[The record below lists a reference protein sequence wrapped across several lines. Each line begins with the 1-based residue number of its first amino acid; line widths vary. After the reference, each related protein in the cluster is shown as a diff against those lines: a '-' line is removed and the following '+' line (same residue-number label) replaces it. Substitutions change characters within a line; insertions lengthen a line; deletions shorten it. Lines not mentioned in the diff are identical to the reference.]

1 MGSIAMPEQAMSE
14 ASSSPSDTLE
24 VHTQLPA
31 TNKRTSADAGLKTNG
46 MRPAKS
52 VKRRASKACQCCRA
66 RKVRCNVVEH
76 GPPCTNCRLDEVEC
90 IVSESKRKKKWTT
103 SGIETSSQT
112 SKSGLNAYNPPSF
125 PMKAQPPYEPLR
137 RSTISS
143 EHVPHSLY
151 QDLGRSMSMSNDTPS
166 MYTPD
171 MLMNLQRLGQKP
183 AVPDPTPLLPNLGLA
198 PPVQPTYSLPM
209 YIKPLPSKLDP
220 EDIMY
225 LGKKGALQIPSQQLR
240 DELLRNYVEF
250 VHPFMPLL
258 NIHDLVS
265 TIDRNNG
272 SAPVSLL
279 LFQAI
284 MFSAIATVDI
294 RYLKAAGYAT
304 RRDARRA
311 FFTKTRLLYDFD
323 IEIDRISLIQSLL
336 LMTYWYETPDDQKDS
351 HHWMGIAVSL
361 SHTIGLHRNPEK
373 SAAMD
378 SNRKKLWKR
387 IWWST
392 YMRDRLV
399 ALGMRRPTRIKN
411 ADFDVPMMDPSDFED
426 AVLPEGP
433 SCIPADC
440 KILRDRE
447 VQKQLAIMCIEKAKL
462 CVCMSHVLSVQYS
475 VLNNN
480 HGVLSEEGSTKTTV
494 HLVARAR
501 DPETTEVQTCDR
513 ELQQWRDEL
522 PEEAKYVIPNWHD
535 VDSGK
540 ESMVLNRSLLH
551 MIYYATLSALHRP
564 QVLPSTAMPPRP
576 QVSEQLDHSRKAVRL
591 AASEIT
597 SIAYRLFN
605 LDMVRFLPTTGITTL
620 LPAII
625 IHLLDIKAPD
635 EGTRRGSLQGFC
647 QCMQVMGKLRDIYAA
662 ADYST
667 AFLEAAIR
675 KAEIV
680 LPQKTDEVK
689 EPRNVITSA
698 QGLVD
703 AGKRLHLVDGCERQM
718 VSAGSATLTP
728 PPDSENGKLKEGLR
742 HGMTND
748 SVMTDD
754 DMARKLSS
762 YLASTPPD
770 SDGHSHAADSGVEG
784 LHNLAANIA
793 GSEFEPD
800 FDSLIN
806 LDAAGDVWSLEDGAY
821 AAMSGECG
829 GFALDVD
836 WLKGMKND
844 EGLGSNSHIAAIT
857 SSPTPAEP
865 TSPPVAIVHHA
876 IVTTHPPIEQTHQRP
891 LSPPT
896 LASTET
902 RLPPPRTPA
911 SVKSRDNPSEYLTA
925 PWGSPYDRHFSPS
938 TKSAHTAL
946 SKQQS
951 ILSDELDHS
960 PSLRFGLEHLVPSRL
975 ADLSLLPG
983 PNNPPLGIDFGAAD
997 HLQTPRSRTQR
1008 WVQLPQREGH
1018 AERALW
1024 SSDES
1029 VRSQSD
1035 GEDGRPR
1042 GLSEHKQR
1050 RLRHKAR
1057 EENRT
1062 LDQQSFW
1069 DTLREGRE
1077 EDMSSLFA
1085 SRWAATPEPVAD
1097 HPLQLPHSA
1106 DKQDVEPEGQSESES
1121 ESQPNE
1127 SLSSRWAA
1135 TPPVASRWAD
1145 TPEPEEQEQNLAD
1158 QASAAPQPSDDIPH
1172 VLRPGA
1178 GAAHTQASPHA
1189 RPVSTLE
1196 PPRLK
1201 KRVSW
1206 RGKNIV
1212 ISIPHFDYKA
1222 VGLVRP
1228 MSREEIGERMKRF
1241 EHAGYNTNG
1250 YDLLEE
1256 HTGSDGPAQVRPIYP
1271 DEREARFLPP
1281 RNQIKVVLPDLER
1294 WKAYENF
1301 LVEQKLAALGVDLG
1315 FDEPPAPLPPLQ
1327 QPRSATQDMSRQ
1339 SSAHYPPLP
1348 FSPPIPSAS
1357 AGSMGRAPM
1366 MRGHTHAMSVAS
1378 PASPMNGPFGHMH
1391 RHSTFTGGMGL
1402 PHSFS
1407 PARQQQPHSPNF
1419 QQAQPFSPIQ
1429 QIQSPFGQ
1437 AGLPQPMQQQLG
1449 GLQGHMQSGLPGL
1462 PRGGSPAQL
1471 AALRN
1476 DLGAIRGPGSPWSQ
1490 QVLPGSQQYPAQS
1503 PADYSRQL
1511 LDDQRRRQHVYSQ
1524 SMAAPSMPNSFFSQG
1539 SSVRPTPALPELA
1552 EDDEEDEIQTSELPA
1567 YVPPHKRVQANTEIA
1582 VPTPRGH
1589 RHNISEGLERE
1600 ILEAEKRQK
1609 AASRDWIEVTEEEE
1623 RPSCNAIP
1631 QPNDKENQP
1640 PPKPIEKDPLGDH
1653 PVQEALH
1660 SHKRSSSRFN
1670 VTAPAFNFNPAAEFK
1685 PQATEFKPP
1694 ATLDF
1699 NFRAPVPMQ
1708 PRINGQT
1715 TIHSRHRSSG
1725 SFNAAAP
1732 AFKPTTSDFSF
1743 SATAPKSDTFKY
1755 PVGQTVIDELPK
1767 IFGKVEIPDIVK
1779 PARRSK
1785 AVPIVKPTEA
1795 DSEPEKEHE
1804 DEEGRVAQG
1813 EAKRR
1818 NKARDDG
1825 NSVPLF
1831 AEPTPMPSFPV
1842 VLDADPVPAEK
1853 ILGSN
1858 VPDQQTM
1865 ATVDEVEEEAEEAI
1879 TDFAEKG
1886 AQTVSAE
1893 SKEEPSSAELA
1904 QDTAHE
1910 QKKHGHKHSNSLS
1923 AFAKPFDPTAS
1934 SFSPTAAMFDP
1945 RVKSFDPNAASFVVS
1960 EPEPEPEAPAHAHE
1974 RLDSISDLEEGE
1986 IREDDDDGSRSVSPV
2001 QQYSAQDFGPKPILP
2016 GPRDSQ
2022 ERIGTV
2028 TQAEPSF
2035 DEIDAVMQHLN
2046 AWGSERE
2053 PDSAHLPHSAIGSE
2067 REPTPVRLPPNA
2079 TESERETIP
2088 ARMPSPGSHPMAG
2101 VTYLAERYRSDAPS
2115 PSPLRE
2121 ESKATPQLGSDQ
2133 GLNGYANVRQ
2143 LNKAEEIPTS
2153 DWSDMVSPPD
2163 VAKLEQRSTF
2173 FDGHIDK
2180 LIGRAVERRLQ
2191 PLEESLRSI
2200 SMTISR
2206 RNRSSEL
2213 KLARSSSNVDSD
2225 ADDEDELSDELK
2237 NRPISRGRDK
2247 RVDQIKLA
2255 VLEALREQSPKRSQ
2269 QAIDIADLH
2278 SVLADMKVSFARAAS
2293 SSLELDD
2300 IRAVVEA
2307 TMSSQSQ
2314 AVVPHESHDHKRQL
2328 SELEGRLNE
2337 TLAGALEEANQRRA
2351 IEEQEKEAKRQ
2362 LRLAEEEMQLLRA
2375 AARDDEAK
2383 LRAMEKE
2390 REDLLDRFDR
2400 VDEARRKAEERFSD
2414 TEAEKEAL
2422 QATLEEYRTSSHK
2435 WRADIDEGK
2444 RVREELESTI
2454 AMLTRQAEDY
2464 EESTVVM
2471 KRRLEKLHTDMSTA
2485 AGQLSSEKAIW
2496 KSREEDYRSR
2506 IETLEHQN
2514 LVSTRER
2521 AQLEDELRIVRAV
2534 AIEAAETR
2542 NTMDHVRAS
2551 NNSLE
2556 EMLRKLQGELS
2567 EQQAITA
2574 RYERQFYDAQESG
2587 RAEVHRTRMAYEAEV
2602 EAANHQVNLVRAELE
2617 AELSKI
2623 RAELENAKMEIE
2635 TMKERHEHL
2644 LEQEDRDRR
2653 EALRKVNADNSRA
2666 LDDARHKYESGIQEL
2681 TAQHSRALRHA
2692 LEDKDRVESLLNER
2706 LALSNARAQHYQE
2719 RCGHLEER
2727 LEVVQDAA
2735 RAAAQQ
2741 AKASKAISP
2750 PAVASSVRSSTGLP
2764 EKISPQALRET
2775 ILVLQEQL
2783 QERETRIERLEA
2795 DLEEEGVQ
2803 KVKARDDEIAWLR
2816 ELLSVRGDELQELA
2830 NTLQKPNFDRRRV
2843 QDIAIRIRTN
2853 LQMEQEEKERFG
2865 RNSNRSVTGQAT
2877 ALLSNFATPQAAK
2890 LTSAFGKWRTSMESS
2905 ALKNAPRAPGSRSDT
2920 PSKASA
2926 PPLPSLP
2933 KGYQSGLMTPPA
2945 SNIRS
2950 SPDPSALDKL
2960 PPPRLHSRTGSN
2972 GSKVSAVTERPRS
2985 SRSQASA
2992 GSERPRGHRTGS
3004 STSGGP
3010 PTPLFREQSYDR
3022 DAEEGGAPELN
3033 LQHFEDDDTL
3043 DDIDESGE
3051 APPGFRAPKSLEE
3064 EMGEP
3069 SPISPE
3075 ALA

>member
-1 MGSIAMPEQAMSE
+1 M
-14 ASSSPSDTLE
+14 AS
-24 VHTQLPA
+24 
-31 TNKRTSADAGLKTNG
+31 
-46 MRPAKS
+46 
-52 VKRRASKACQCCRA
+52 
-66 RKVRCNVVEH
+66 
-76 GPPCTNCRLDEVEC
+76 
-90 IVSESKRKKKWTT
+90 
-103 SGIETSSQT
+103 
-112 SKSGLNAYNPPSF
+112 
-125 PMKAQPPYEPLR
+125 
-137 RSTISS
+137 
-143 EHVPHSLY
+143 
-151 QDLGRSMSMSNDTPS
+151 
-166 MYTPD
+166 
-171 MLMNLQRLGQKP
+171 
-183 AVPDPTPLLPNLGLA
+183 
-198 PPVQPTYSLPM
+198 
-209 YIKPLPSKLDP
+209 
-220 EDIMY
+220 
-225 LGKKGALQIPSQQLR
+225 
-240 DELLRNYVEF
+240 
-250 VHPFMPLL
+250 
-258 NIHDLVS
+258 
-265 TIDRNNG
+265 
-272 SAPVSLL
+272 
-279 LFQAI
+279 
-284 MFSAIATVDI
+284 
-294 RYLKAAGYAT
+294 
-304 RRDARRA
+304 
-311 FFTKTRLLYDFD
+311 
-323 IEIDRISLIQSLL
+323 
-336 LMTYWYETPDDQKDS
+336 
-351 HHWMGIAVSL
+351 
-361 SHTIGLHRNPEK
+361 
-373 SAAMD
+373 
-378 SNRKKLWKR
+378 
-387 IWWST
+387 
-392 YMRDRLV
+392 
-399 ALGMRRPTRIKN
+399 
-411 ADFDVPMMDPSDFED
+411 
-426 AVLPEGP
+426 
-433 SCIPADC
+433 
-440 KILRDRE
+440 
-447 VQKQLAIMCIEKAKL
+447 
-462 CVCMSHVLSVQYS
+462 
-475 VLNNN
+475 
-480 HGVLSEEGSTKTTV
+480 
-494 HLVARAR
+494 
-501 DPETTEVQTCDR
+501 
-513 ELQQWRDEL
+513 
-522 PEEAKYVIPNWHD
+522 
-535 VDSGK
+535 
-540 ESMVLNRSLLH
+540 
-551 MIYYATLSALHRP
+551 
-564 QVLPSTAMPPRP
+564 
-576 QVSEQLDHSRKAVRL
+576 
-591 AASEIT
+591 
-597 SIAYRLFN
+597 
-605 LDMVRFLPTTGITTL
+605 
-620 LPAII
+620 
-625 IHLLDIKAPD
+625 
-635 EGTRRGSLQGFC
+635 
-647 QCMQVMGKLRDIYAA
+647 
-662 ADYST
+662 
-667 AFLEAAIR
+667 
-675 KAEIV
+675 
-680 LPQKTDEVK
+680 
-689 EPRNVITSA
+689 
-698 QGLVD
+698 
-703 AGKRLHLVDGCERQM
+703 
-718 VSAGSATLTP
+718 
-728 PPDSENGKLKEGLR
+728 
-742 HGMTND
+742 
-748 SVMTDD
+748 
-754 DMARKLSS
+754 
-762 YLASTPPD
+762 
-770 SDGHSHAADSGVEG
+770 
-784 LHNLAANIA
+784 
-793 GSEFEPD
+793 
-800 FDSLIN
+800 
-806 LDAAGDVWSLEDGAY
+806 
-821 AAMSGECG
+821 
-829 GFALDVD
+829 
-836 WLKGMKND
+836 
-844 EGLGSNSHIAAIT
+844 
-857 SSPTPAEP
+857 
-865 TSPPVAIVHHA
+865 
-876 IVTTHPPIEQTHQRP
+876 
-891 LSPPT
+891 
-896 LASTET
+896 
-902 RLPPPRTPA
+902 RLP
-911 SVKSRDNPSEYLTA
+911 
-925 PWGSPYDRHFSPS
+925 
-938 TKSAHTAL
+938 
-946 SKQQS
+946 
-951 ILSDELDHS
+951 
-960 PSLRFGLEHLVPSRL
+960 
-975 ADLSLLPG
+975 DLSLPPH
-983 PNNPPLGIDFGAAD
+983 PNNSPLGIEFGGAD

-1008 WVQLPQREGH
+1008 WVQLPQRDDH
-1018 AERALW
+1018 AERW
-1024 SSDES
+1024 SDES

-1097 HPLQLPHSA
+1097 HPLKPPDSA
-1106 DKQDVEPEGQSESES
+1106 EKQHVEEDK

-1127 SLSSRWAA
+1127 LLSSRRAA
-1135 TPPVASRWAD
+1135 TPPAEKKDPMQAVGESVHSRKTSDAAPKGVMASRWAD
-1145 TPEPEEQEQNLAD
+1145 TPEPQEQEQNLAE
-1158 QASAAPQPSDDIPH
+1158 QVSAAPQRLETHDADEASKSKVPEWRRDAPAIKADTARDSIPDI
-1172 VLRPGA
+1172 LRPGA
-1178 GAAHTQASPHA
+1178 RAVQKQTSPQPEPAPSLAAGSEPVVSP
-1189 RPVSTLE
+1189 RKLE

-1212 ISIPHFDYKA
+1212 ISIPRFDYR
-1222 VGLVRP
+1222 VMGLVQP
-1228 MSREEIGERMKRF
+1228 MSREQVEERMKHF
-1241 EHAGYNTNG
+1241 EDAGYNTNG
-1250 YDLLEE
+1250 YDLLDE
-1256 HTGSDGPAQVRPIYP
+1256 HIGSDGPAQVRAIYP

-1315 FDEPPAPLPPLQ
+1315 FDEPPAPLPPQQ
-1327 QPRSATQDMSRQ
+1327 QPHSAAQDMSRQ
-1339 SSAHYPPLP
+1339 SSAQYPPLP

-1357 AGSMGRAPM
+1357 AGSMGRPPM
-1366 MRGHTHAMSVAS
+1366 MRGHTHTMSVAS

-1391 RHSTFTGGMGL
+1391 RHSTFTGGLGL

-1407 PARQQQPHSPNF
+1407 PALQQLPHSPNF
-1419 QQAQPFSPIQ
+1419 QQSQQPFSPIQ
-1429 QIQSPFGQ
+1429 QIQNPFSQ
-1437 AGLPQPMQQQLG
+1437 AGLPQQLQQQFG
-1449 GLQGHMQSGLPGL
+1449 GLQGHVQSGLPGL

-1476 DLGAIRGPGSPWSQ
+1476 DLGAIRGPGSPLSQ
-1490 QVLPGSQQYPAQS
+1490 QVLSGTQQYPAQS

-1511 LDDQRRRQHVYSQ
+1511 VDDQRRRQHVYSQ
-1524 SMAAPSMPNSFFSQG
+1524 SVAAPSMPNSFFSQG

-1552 EDDEEDEIQTSELPA
+1552 EDDEEDEVQTSELPA

-1623 RPSCNAIP
+1623 ERPSFNATS
-1631 QPNDKENQP
+1631 QPSDKENQP
-1640 PPKPIEKDPLGDH
+1640 PSKPIEKDPLGDQ
-1653 PVQEALH
+1653 PVQEAQH
-1660 SHKRSSSRFN
+1660 SHKRSTSRFN
-1670 VTAPAFNFNPAAEFK
+1670 VTAPAFNFNPAADFK

-1699 NFRAPVPMQ
+1699 NFSAPTPMHS
-1708 PRINGQT
+1708 RINGQT
-1715 TIHSRHRSSG
+1715 TNHNRQRSLG

-1743 SATAPKSDTFKY
+1743 SATAPKSETAKY
-1755 PVGQTVIDELPK
+1755 PIGQTVIDELPK
-1767 IFGKVEIPDIVK
+1767 IFGKIEIPDIVK
-1779 PARRSK
+1779 PVRRNK

-1795 DSEPEKEHE
+1795 DAGPEEEHE

-1825 NSVPLF
+1825 DSVPLF

-1842 VLDADPVPAEK
+1842 VLEADPVPAEK

-1858 VPDQQTM
+1858 VPNQKTM
-1865 ATVDEVEEEAEEAI
+1865 PTVDEVEEEVEEEAKETI
-1879 TDFAEKG
+1879 PEIGEKG
-1886 AQTVSAE
+1886 AQITSAE
-1893 SKEEPSSAELA
+1893 SKGEPSSAELV
-1904 QDTAHE
+1904 QDPDHE
-1910 QKKHGHKHSNSLS
+1910 KKKHGHKHSTSLS

-1934 SFSPTAAMFDP
+1934 SFSPTAATFDP
-1945 RVKSFDPNAASFVVS
+1945 RVKSFDPNAASFVL
-1960 EPEPEPEAPAHAHE
+1960 PGPEPEAPARAHE

-1986 IREDDDDGSRSVSPV
+1986 IREDDDDGSRAVSPV
-2001 QQYSAQDFGPKPILP
+2001 HQYSAQDFGPKPTLM

-2046 AWGSERE
+2046 AWESEHE
-2053 PDSAHLPHSAIGSE
+2053 PEAAHLPHSAIESE

-2115 PSPLRE
+2115 PSPLRQ
-2121 ESKATPQLGSDQ
+2121 ESNATPQLESDR
-2133 GLNGYANVRQ
+2133 GLNGYAHVRQ

-2163 VAKLEQRSTF
+2163 IAKLEQRSTF

-2180 LIGRAVERRLQ
+2180 LIGRAVERRLL

-2200 SMTISR
+2200 STTISR

-2314 AVVPHESHDHKRQL
+2314 AVVPHESQEHRRQL

-2362 LRLAEEEMQLLRA
+2362 LRLAEEEIQLLRA

-2383 LRAMEKE
+2383 VRAMEKE

-2464 EESTVVM
+2464 EESTVGM
-2471 KRRLEKLHTDMSTA
+2471 KRRLEKLHTDMSAA
-2485 AGQLSSEKAIW
+2485 AGQLSSEKAMW

-2514 LVSTRER
+2514 LIGARER
-2521 AQLEDELRIVRAV
+2521 AQLEDELRIVRAA

-2542 NTMDHVRAS
+2542 NTVDHVRAS

-2602 EAANHQVNLVRAELE
+2602 EAANHQVNVVRAELE
-2617 AELSKI
+2617 AELSKT

-2644 LEQEDRDRR
+2644 LEQEDRERR

-2706 LALSNARAQHYQE
+2706 LALANARAQHYQE
-2719 RCGHLEER
+2719 RCSHLEER
-2727 LEVVQDAA
+2727 VEVVQDAA

-2741 AKASKAISP
+2741 AKASKAASA
-2750 PAVASSVRSSTGLP
+2750 PALASSARSSAGLP

-2803 KVKARDDEIAWLR
+2803 KVKARDAEIAWLR
-2816 ELLSVRGDELQELA
+2816 ELLSVRGDELHELA

-2853 LQMEQEEKERFG
+2853 LQMEHEEKERFG
-2865 RNSNRSVTGQAT
+2865 RNSNQSVTGQAT
-2877 ALLSNFATPQAAK
+2877 ALLSSFATPQAAK
-2890 LTSAFGKWRTSMESS
+2890 LTSAFGKWRASMESS
-2905 ALKNAPRAPGSRSDT
+2905 ALKNAPRAPASRSGT
-2920 PSKASA
+2920 PSKATA
-2926 PPLPSLP
+2926 PSLPSLP
-2933 KGYQSGLMTPPA
+2933 KAFQSGLMTPPA

-2950 SPDPSALDKL
+2950 SPDPSAMHTL
-2960 PPPRLHSRTGSN
+2960 PPPRLHTRTGSN
-2972 GSKVSAVTERPRS
+2972 GSKMSTVTDRPRS

-2992 GSERPRGHRTGS
+2992 GSERPRSLRTGS
-3004 STSGGP
+3004 STSNGP
-3010 PTPLFREQSYDR
+3010 RTPLFREQSYDR
-3022 DAEEGGAPELN
+3022 DAEEGDAPELN
-3033 LQHFEDDDTL
+3033 LQHLEDDDTL

-3069 SPISPE
+3069 SPITPE

>member
-1 MGSIAMPEQAMSE
+1 
-14 ASSSPSDTLE
+14 
-24 VHTQLPA
+24 
-31 TNKRTSADAGLKTNG
+31 
-46 MRPAKS
+46 
-52 VKRRASKACQCCRA
+52 
-66 RKVRCNVVEH
+66 
-76 GPPCTNCRLDEVEC
+76 
-90 IVSESKRKKKWTT
+90 
-103 SGIETSSQT
+103 
-112 SKSGLNAYNPPSF
+112 
-125 PMKAQPPYEPLR
+125 
-137 RSTISS
+137 
-143 EHVPHSLY
+143 
-151 QDLGRSMSMSNDTPS
+151 
-166 MYTPD
+166 
-171 MLMNLQRLGQKP
+171 
-183 AVPDPTPLLPNLGLA
+183 
-198 PPVQPTYSLPM
+198 
-209 YIKPLPSKLDP
+209 
-220 EDIMY
+220 
-225 LGKKGALQIPSQQLR
+225 
-240 DELLRNYVEF
+240 
-250 VHPFMPLL
+250 
-258 NIHDLVS
+258 
-265 TIDRNNG
+265 
-272 SAPVSLL
+272 
-279 LFQAI
+279 
-284 MFSAIATVDI
+284 
-294 RYLKAAGYAT
+294 
-304 RRDARRA
+304 
-311 FFTKTRLLYDFD
+311 
-323 IEIDRISLIQSLL
+323 
-336 LMTYWYETPDDQKDS
+336 
-351 HHWMGIAVSL
+351 
-361 SHTIGLHRNPEK
+361 
-373 SAAMD
+373 
-378 SNRKKLWKR
+378 
-387 IWWST
+387 
-392 YMRDRLV
+392 
-399 ALGMRRPTRIKN
+399 
-411 ADFDVPMMDPSDFED
+411 
-426 AVLPEGP
+426 
-433 SCIPADC
+433 
-440 KILRDRE
+440 
-447 VQKQLAIMCIEKAKL
+447 
-462 CVCMSHVLSVQYS
+462 
-475 VLNNN
+475 
-480 HGVLSEEGSTKTTV
+480 
-494 HLVARAR
+494 
-501 DPETTEVQTCDR
+501 
-513 ELQQWRDEL
+513 
-522 PEEAKYVIPNWHD
+522 
-535 VDSGK
+535 
-540 ESMVLNRSLLH
+540 
-551 MIYYATLSALHRP
+551 
-564 QVLPSTAMPPRP
+564 
-576 QVSEQLDHSRKAVRL
+576 
-591 AASEIT
+591 
-597 SIAYRLFN
+597 
-605 LDMVRFLPTTGITTL
+605 
-620 LPAII
+620 
-625 IHLLDIKAPD
+625 
-635 EGTRRGSLQGFC
+635 
-647 QCMQVMGKLRDIYAA
+647 
-662 ADYST
+662 
-667 AFLEAAIR
+667 
-675 KAEIV
+675 
-680 LPQKTDEVK
+680 
-689 EPRNVITSA
+689 
-698 QGLVD
+698 
-703 AGKRLHLVDGCERQM
+703 
-718 VSAGSATLTP
+718 
-728 PPDSENGKLKEGLR
+728 
-742 HGMTND
+742 
-748 SVMTDD
+748 
-754 DMARKLSS
+754 
-762 YLASTPPD
+762 
-770 SDGHSHAADSGVEG
+770 
-784 LHNLAANIA
+784 
-793 GSEFEPD
+793 
-800 FDSLIN
+800 
-806 LDAAGDVWSLEDGAY
+806 
-821 AAMSGECG
+821 
-829 GFALDVD
+829 
-836 WLKGMKND
+836 
-844 EGLGSNSHIAAIT
+844 
-857 SSPTPAEP
+857 
-865 TSPPVAIVHHA
+865 
-876 IVTTHPPIEQTHQRP
+876 
-891 LSPPT
+891 
-896 LASTET
+896 
-902 RLPPPRTPA
+902 
-911 SVKSRDNPSEYLTA
+911 
-925 PWGSPYDRHFSPS
+925 
-938 TKSAHTAL
+938 
-946 SKQQS
+946 
-951 ILSDELDHS
+951 
-960 PSLRFGLEHLVPSRL
+960 
-975 ADLSLLPG
+975 
-983 PNNPPLGIDFGAAD
+983 
-997 HLQTPRSRTQR
+997 
-1008 WVQLPQREGH
+1008 
-1018 AERALW
+1018 
-1024 SSDES
+1024 
-1029 VRSQSD
+1029 
-1035 GEDGRPR
+1035 
-1042 GLSEHKQR
+1042 
-1050 RLRHKAR
+1050 
-1057 EENRT
+1057 
-1062 LDQQSFW
+1062 
-1069 DTLREGRE
+1069 
-1077 EDMSSLFA
+1077 MSSLFA

-1097 HPLQLPHSA
+1097 NPLQLPDSTE
-1106 DKQDVEPEGQSESES
+1106 KQDVEAGKQS

-1127 SLSSRWAA
+1127 LLSSRWAA
-1135 TPPVASRWAD
+1135 TPPAEKEDPMLAVEESVHSRKTSDAAPKGVMASRWAD

-1158 QASAAPQPSDDIPH
+1158 QVSAAPQQRLETENTDDASRSKVPEWRREAPAVEKDTARDSIPD

-1178 GAAHTQASPHA
+1178 GAVRAQTSPQAG
-1189 RPVSTLE
+1189 PVSTLAPGSEPVVSPTKLE

-1212 ISIPHFDYKA
+1212 ISIPRFAYKA
-1222 VGLVRP
+1222 MGLVQP
-1228 MSREEIGERMKRF
+1228 MSREDIEERMKHF
-1241 EHAGYNTNG
+1241 EDAGYNTNG

-1256 HTGSDGPAQVRPIYP
+1256 HVGSDGPAQVRAIYP

-1281 RNQIKVVLPDLER
+1281 RNQMKVVLPDLAR

-1315 FDEPPAPLPPLQ
+1315 FDEPPAPLPPQQ
-1327 QPRSATQDMSRQ
+1327 QPHSAAQDMSRQ
-1339 SSAHYPPLP
+1339 SSAQYPPLP

-1357 AGSMGRAPM
+1357 AGSMGRPPM
-1366 MRGHTHAMSVAS
+1366 MRGHTHTMSVAS

-1407 PARQQQPHSPNF
+1407 PALQQQPHSPNF
-1419 QQAQPFSPIQ
+1419 QQSQPFSPIQ
-1429 QIQSPFGQ
+1429 QIQNPFGQ
-1437 AGLPQPMQQQLG
+1437 AGLPQQLQQQFG

-1476 DLGAIRGPGSPWSQ
+1476 DLGAIRGPGSPLSQ

-1623 RPSCNAIP
+1623 RPSFNAIP
-1631 QPNDKENQP
+1631 QPDDKENQP
-1640 PPKPIEKDPLGDH
+1640 PSKPIEKDPLGDH
-1653 PVQEALH
+1653 PVQEAQH
-1660 SHKRSSSRFN
+1660 SHKRSTSRFN

-1699 NFRAPVPMQ
+1699 NFSAPAPMQ

-1715 TIHSRHRSSG
+1715 TNHSRHRSSG

-1743 SATAPKSDTFKY
+1743 SATAPKSDTVKY

-1795 DSEPEKEHE
+1795 DSEPEQEHE

-1825 NSVPLF
+1825 DSVPLF

-1842 VLDADPVPAEK
+1842 ILDADPVPAEK

-1858 VPDQQTM
+1858 VPDQKTM

-1879 TDFAEKG
+1879 TDIAEKG

-1893 SKEEPSSAELA
+1893 SKEPA
-1904 QDTAHE
+1904 QLTQDPAHE
-1910 QKKHGHKHSNSLS
+1910 QKKHGHKHSTSLS

-1934 SFSPTAAMFDP
+1934 SFSPTAATFDP
-1945 RVKSFDPNAASFVVS
+1945 KVKSFDPNAASFVMS
-1960 EPEPEPEAPAHAHE
+1960 EPEPEAPAHAHE

-1986 IREDDDDGSRSVSPV
+1986 IREDDDDGSRAVSPV
-2001 QQYSAQDFGPKPILP
+2001 HQYSAQDFGPKPTLM

-2046 AWGSERE
+2046 AWESERE
-2053 PDSAHLPHSAIGSE
+2053 PEAAHLPHSAIESE

-2115 PSPLRE
+2115 PSPLRQ
-2121 ESKATPQLGSDQ
+2121 ESNATPQLESDQ
-2133 GLNGYANVRQ
+2133 GLNGYAHVRQ

-2163 VAKLEQRSTF
+2163 IAKLEQRSTF

-2180 LIGRAVERRLQ
+2180 LIGGAVERRLQ

-2200 SMTISR
+2200 STTISR

-2314 AVVPHESHDHKRQL
+2314 AVVPHESQEHKRQL

-2383 LRAMEKE
+2383 VRAMEKE

-2464 EESTVVM
+2464 EESTVGM

-2521 AQLEDELRIVRAV
+2521 AQLEDELRIVRAA

-2542 NTMDHVRAS
+2542 NTVDHVRAS

-2617 AELSKI
+2617 AELSKT

-2635 TMKERHEHL
+2635 TTKERHEHL

-2706 LALSNARAQHYQE
+2706 LALSNARSQHYQE
-2719 RCGHLEER
+2719 RCSHLEER

-2741 AKASKAISP
+2741 AKASKAMSP
-2750 PAVASSVRSSTGLP
+2750 PAVASSVRSATGLP

-2795 DLEEEGVQ
+2795 DFEEEGVQ

-2816 ELLSVRGDELQELA
+2816 ELLSVRGDELQDLA

-2865 RNSNRSVTGQAT
+2865 RNSNQSVTGQAT
-2877 ALLSNFATPQAAK
+2877 ALLSSFATPQAAK
-2890 LTSAFGKWRTSMESS
+2890 LTSAFGKWRASMESS
-2905 ALKNAPRAPGSRSDT
+2905 ALKNAPRAPGSRSGT

-2926 PPLPSLP
+2926 PSVPSLP

-2950 SPDPSALDKL
+2950 SPDPSAMDKL

-2992 GSERPRGHRTGS
+2992 GSERPRGLRTGS
-3004 STSGGP
+3004 STSNGP
-3010 PTPLFREQSYDR
+3010 HTPLFREQSYDR
-3022 DAEEGGAPELN
+3022 DAEEGDAPELN

-3069 SPISPE
+3069 SPTTPE